1 MRKLFS
7 LILIFSLV
15 MTALAAG
22 APALAA
28 ETTGAGTGSENPVLD
43 RDRIQDMT
51 DCVTQ
56 PMIQQ
61 RDQDRVQPLT
71 EEQLLLRSQLRSQ
84 LQLSSETQ
92 LQLQERME
100 LERRIQSA
108 EQPVNQYRQH
118 FSDIEDHWARDHIR
132 WAYLWGLV
140 NGYPDGSFQPQ
151 SNIKALEGVFMVSHL
166 VRDLKGIEP
175 YTALDM
181 EIDWTVIPE
190 WAREALREQTALRIM
205 NQTQTYDQSPLN
217 RYQIAVMLAKAL
229 ELQKSEGPGSGSW
242 SGAEVNAPFADLEQ
256 IPGEGRGYV
265 LALWNLGLIAGDN
278 GKFEPER
285 LVTRAEA
292 AAMLMNAI
300 QLLDVTPPEFVVA
313 EDWKTLTLTLEENPS
328 TGYSWGY
335 SLSAEGILALDSNAY
350 VAGQTAENVVG
361 AGGHHTWTFKVLEQ
375 GCVRLTFQYYRPWE
389 APETAVE
396 TRIYAVNVGEGGLVE
411 SVRRIK

>member
-1 MRKLFS
+1 MRKLCGV
-7 LILIFSLV
+7 ILIFSMVL
-15 MTALAAG
+15 MALAAG
-22 APALAA
+22 TPVLAA
-28 ETTGAGTGSENPVLD
+28 ETTGGTGSGAENPVLD

-51 DCVTQ
+51 GCGTQ
-56 PMIQQ
+56 PMIQE
-61 RDQDRVQPLT
+61 RDQDRVQALT
-71 EEQLLLRSQLRSQ
+71 EAQLLFRSQLRAQ
-84 LQLSSETQ
+84 LLLSSETQ
-92 LQLQERME
+92 LQLQER
-100 LERRIQSA
+100 LEQAHRIQVGD
-108 EQPVNQYRQH
+108 QPENAYRQH
-118 FSDIEDHWARDHIR
+118 FSDIEEHWAREHIR

-140 NGYPDGSFQPQ
+140 NGYPDGSFKPQ
-151 SNIKALEGVFMVSHL
+151 GNITALEGVFMVSHL

-229 ELQKSEGPGSGSW
+229 ELQKSEGPGAG
-242 SGAEVNAPFADLEQ
+242 VPFSDFEQ

-292 AAMLMNAI
+292 AAMLMNVI
-300 QLLDVTPPEFVVA
+300 DLLDVTPPEFVVS

-335 SLSAEGILALDSNAY
+335 SLSVEGILALESDAY
-350 VAGQTAENVVG
+350 VAGETSENVVG
-361 AGGHHTWTFKVLEQ
+361 AGGHHTWTFKVFEQ

-396 TRIYAVNVGEGGLVE
+396 TRIYAVNVGEDGLVE
-411 SVRRIK
+411 SVRRIQ

>member
-1 MRKLFS
+1 MRKRFGI
-7 LILIFSLV
+7 ILIFSMVV
-15 MTALAAG
+15 MALAAG

-28 ETTGAGTGSENPVLD
+28 ETTGTAGPGAENPVLD

-51 DCVTQ
+51 GCGTQ

-61 RDQDRVQPLT
+61 RDQERVQLLT
-71 EEQLLLRSQLRSQ
+71 EEQLLKRSQLRAL

-92 LQLQERME
+92 LQLQERLE
-100 LERRIQSA
+100 LEQRTQTG
-108 EQPVNQYRQH
+108 EQPENQYRQH
-118 FSDIEDHWARDHIR
+118 FSDIEEHWAREHIR

-140 NGYPDGSFQPQ
+140 NGYPDGSFKPQ
-151 SNIKALEGVFMVSHL
+151 GNITALEGVFMVSHL

-205 NQTQTYDQSPLN
+205 NQTQTYDQSPLS
-217 RYQIAVMLAKAL
+217 RYQLAVMLAKAL
-229 ELQKSEGPGSGSW
+229 ELQKSEGPGP
-242 SGAEVNAPFADLEQ
+242 GAQVGVPFSDLEQ

-265 LALWNLGLIAGDN
+265 VALWNLGLIAGDN

-292 AAMLMNAI
+292 AAMLMNVI
-300 QLLDVTPPEFVVA
+300 QMLDVTPPEVSVA
-313 EDWKTLTLTLEENPS
+313 EDWKTLMLTLEENPS
-328 TGYSWGY
+328 TGYSW
-335 SLSAEGILALDSNAY
+335 SHSMSVEGVLVLDSDAY
-350 VAGQTAENVVG
+350 VADQTSENVVG
-361 AGGHHTWTFKVLEQ
+361 AGGHHTWTFRVLSR

-396 TRIYAVNVGEGGLVE
+396 TRVYAVVAGEDGLVD